1 MNLPYG
7 EDITVTTVTQTGTDE
22 YGDPVTSR
30 TSIVRKGA
38 FAPAIGFEKT
48 GGQDQVVSQPQVL
61 FTGQDADDVAAVIT
75 STSEIT
81 VRGKTYQ
88 VDGEPEDWRSPFTG
102 WHAGLVIPLKRTV
115 G

>member
-1 MNLPYG
+1 MNLPNG
-7 EDITVTTVTQTGTDE
+7 DEITITTVTTTGTDE

-30 TSIVRKGA
+30 TSITRTGA
-38 FAPAIGFEKT
+38 FAPAVGTEST
-48 GGQDQVVSQPQVL
+48 TGQDQVISQPQVL
-61 FTGQDADDVAAVIT
+61 FTGQDADDVAAIIT

-88 VDGEPEDWRSPFTG
+88 VDGDPEDWRSPFTG
-102 WHAGLVIPLKRTV
+102 WHAGLVVPLRRVT

>member
-1 MNLPYG
+1 MSLPNG
-7 EDITVTTVTQTGTDE
+7 EDITVTTVTQSGTDE
-22 YGDPVTSR
+22 YNNPVYSR

-38 FAPAIGFEKT
+38 FAPTIGLEST
-48 GGQDQVVSQPQVL
+48 TGQDQVVSQPQVL
-61 FTGQDADDVAAVIT
+61 FTGQDADDVAAVVT
-75 STSEIT
+75 SKSEIT

-102 WHAGLVIPLKRTV
+102 WHAGLVIPLKRTT